1 MDCKQTHT
9 QTKEIEET
17 EDYGTKCIDN
27 EMQRLWYYHG
37 NSDQR
42 TMEIT
47 KVQQM
52 QQL

>member
-9 QTKEIEET
+9 QTKEVEEKQNND
-17 EDYGTKCIDN
+17 ERNDN
-27 EMQRLWYYHG
+27 EMQRLWYCYG

-47 KVQQM
+47 EMQQM
-52 QQL
+52 RFM

>member
-9 QTKEIEET
+9 QTKEVKET
-17 EDYGTKCIDN
+17 KDYGIERIDN
-27 EMQRLWYYHG
+27 EMQRLWYYYG

-47 KVQQM
+47 EMQQM
-52 QQL
+52 QLM

>member
-9 QTKEIEET
+9 QTKEVKEAHNNAER
-17 EDYGTKCIDN
+17 EYN
-27 EMQRLWYYHG
+27 EMQRLWYYNG

-47 KVQQM
+47 EMQQM
-52 QQL
+52 RLV